1 MSDACGRRGDRCAP
15 QSPSRTNPSPAG
27 ADGQGARF
35 LSSPVF
41 PSAPLALVRQ
51 PSAEASANTPHPR
64 PKFPFN
70 GRRPPSASNPT
81 LDRSPLSLAPPLASL
96 SPSSPPSLE
105 SRGTHHIHTRP
116 AKSRSPHPPPPP
128 LDLRPNRQSSWCH
141 VHLRAPGLT
150 ALARRDEHSW
160 SVTASPAYLT
170 DPRVHLLP
178 DAPPACHL
186 ESPPK
191 SPRPRR
197 WTTLQSLSARSEAA
211 SSSSRVLRPQ
221 RGTQRPPSRRRPL
234 HRRSAQG
241 RSPRPSQARGGT
253 SCPTQ
258 GVGPA
263 REKPQEG
270 QWVATGSSTLTF
282 FSRGDSV

>member
-116 AKSRSPHPPPPP
+116 AKSRSPHPPPP
-128 LDLRPNRQSSWCH
+128 L
-141 VHLRAPGLT
+141 LT
-150 ALARRDEHSW
+150 CGPT
-160 SVTASPAYLT
+160 V
-170 DPRVHLLP
+170 
-178 DAPPACHL
+178 
-186 ESPPK
+186 SPPGVMFI
-191 SPRPRR
+191 SERP
-197 WTTLQSLSARSEAA
+197 A
-211 SSSSRVLRPQ
+211 SQ
-221 RGTQRPPSRRRPL
+221 RLLDAMSTP
-234 HRRSAQG
+234 G
-241 RSPRPSQARGGT
+241 RSPPRP
-253 SCPTQ
+253 PI
-258 GVGPA
+258 
-263 REKPQEG
+263 
-270 QWVATGSSTLTF
+270 
-282 FSRGDSV
+282 